1 MISVKHY
8 DGNPILKP
16 NPQNEWE
23 ADAAFNGCVIKD
35 KDNYKML
42 YRAQGKPQDYFGG
55 AHLSLSTIGICESTD
70 GYTFSNRRQLLIPEY
85 DFEKFG
91 LEDPRI
97 TQFEDTYYIFYTG
110 LSQFPFNADGIKVA
124 VAVSKDLQT
133 FEKHPV
139 TPFNAKAMALFPQRV
154 NGKIAALLTV
164 NTDHPP
170 AKICL
175 ALFDTV
181 NEIWSNE
188 YWDEWYK
195 NLDAHIIDLQRGE
208 KDHIE
213 LGAPPLKTETGWLVI
228 YSYIK
233 NYLTDYKQFGI
244 ESVFLSES
252 DPQTI
257 LGRTNTALLVP
268 EKTYELEGMVPNV
281 IFPSGALL
289 HGDELLIYYGAADTS
304 VAAAKLSL
312 SDLVDE
318 TISHQNI
325 TAKLIPS
332 SGFKLTRFEKNP
344 ILIPLPYHPWEFRA
358 TFNAAALEGNGT
370 THILYRAMGHDDTS
384 VIGYA
389 SSRDG
394 MNIDERL
401 PEPVYL
407 PREEFETKARPGNSG
422 CEDAR
427 LSKINDRIYMTY
439 TAYNGIDPT
448 RVALTSLSQS
458 DFYDKKWNWETPILI
473 SPPGINDKN
482 ACIFPEKINNA
493 YVFFHRIDPCIW
505 IDYVKDITFRGN
517 HWLSGEILLE
527 PRSDKWDSE
536 KVGISGPP
544 IKTDKGW
551 LLIYHGVSK
560 KDRMYRLG
568 ALLLHP
574 QHPNH
579 ILSRLDEPILEPME
593 DYEMKG
599 VRSGTV
605 FSNGIVL
612 KDKTLFVY
620 YGGADQVL
628 AVATCELDAILR
640 ELTK

>member
-1 MISVKHY
+1 MINVKHY
-8 DGNPILKP
+8 EGNPILKP
-16 NPQNEWE
+16 DQLHEWE
-23 ADAAFNGCVIKD
+23 EDAAFNGCVIKD
-35 KDNYKML
+35 GDIYRML
-42 YRAQGKPQDYFGG
+42 YRAQGKPKDHFGG
-55 AHLSLSTIGICESTD
+55 AHLSISTIGYAESTD
-70 GYTFSNRRQLLIPEY
+70 GYLFSKRRQLLTPEY
-85 DFEKFG
+85 DFEKYG

-97 TQFEDTYYIFYTG
+97 TKFEDTYYIFYTA
-110 LSQFPFNADGIKVA
+110 LSQFPFNSEGIKIA
-124 VAVSKDLQT
+124 LATTKDFNS

-139 TPFNAKAMALFPQRV
+139 TPFNAKAMALFPTRV
-154 NGKIAALLTV
+154 NGKIAAILTV
-164 NTDHPP
+164 DTDRPP

-175 ALFDTV
+175 ALFETE
-181 NEIWSNE
+181 NEIWSKD
-188 YWDEWYK
+188 YWDEWY
-195 NLDAHIIDLQRGE
+195 NHLDSHVIDLQRAD

-213 LGAPPLKTETGWLVI
+213 LGAPPLLTESGWLVI

-233 NYLTDYKQFGI
+233 NYLSDYKSFGI
-244 ESVFLSES
+244 EAVFLSQH

-257 LGRTNTALLVP
+257 LGRTNTPLLIP
-268 EKTYELEGMVPNV
+268 EKDYELDGMVPNV
-281 IFPSGALL
+281 IFPSGAILR
-289 HGDELLIYYGAADTS
+289 GDELLVYYGATDTT
-304 VAAAKLSL
+304 VAVARLSL
-312 SDLVDE
+312 SDLTTEVI
-318 TISHQNI
+318 THQNI
-325 TAKLIPS
+325 TVKTLPS
-332 SGFKLTRFEKNP
+332 SGFKLSRYDKNP
-344 ILIPLPYHPWEFRA
+344 LLVPLPYHKWESQA
-358 TFNAAALEGNGT
+358 TFNAAAIAGNEMM
-370 THILYRAMGHDDTS
+370 HILYRAMGHDDTS

-389 SSRDG
+389 TTKDG
-394 MNIDERL
+394 FTIDERL
-401 PEPVYL
+401 NDPIYI
-407 PREEFETKARPGNSG
+407 PREDFEKKARPGNSG

-427 LSKINDRIYMTY
+427 LSKINDRIYMCY
-439 TAYNGIDPT
+439 TAYNGVDPT
-448 RVALTSLSQS
+448 RVALTSISEK
-458 DFYDKKWNWETPILI
+458 DFYEKNWTWEKPILI

-482 ACIFPEKINNA
+482 ACVFPEKINNA

-527 PRSDKWDSE
+527 PRTDKWDSE
-536 KVGISGPP
+536 KVGISAPP

-574 QHPNH
+574 NHPNH

-599 VRSGTV
+599 IRSGTV

-612 KDKTLFVY
+612 QNGKLFVY

-628 AVATCELDAILR
+628 AVATCELDDLLK